1 MSDPTPLSYLS
12 AVAFPFDF
20 RIESVTKTRGIT
32 MTTKTTKTT
41 TKPRTTKPR
50 TRKTP
55 TKDLFANLDR
65 PFSDQ
70 DVKWRVGRQSR
81 DGKKAALLAYVD
93 ARSVQARFDGAVG
106 KENWSVTYVPFGDT
120 GAVMATV
127 SVRINGE
134 WVSKSD
140 IGSPSNVEREK
151 GAVSDAFKR
160 ASVAWGVGRHL
171 YDLPET
177 WRPII
182 AAKPSDPRAFWVKG
196 GYITPPRMA
205 DFKPK
210 VTEDEE
216 LKRFEEA
223 IKGEFNIS
231 LAEAIALAGNDLDT
245 RQLRVAFYTT
255 QKEAKA
261 S

>member
-1 MSDPTPLSYLS
+1 MT
-12 AVAFPFDF
+12 
-20 RIESVTKTRGIT
+20 
-32 MTTKTTKTT
+32 TTKTTKKPTTRKRTT
-41 TKPRTTKPR
+41 TKKVKETTVS
-50 TRKTP
+50 TT
-55 TKDLFANLDR
+55 DIFANLDR

-93 ARSVQARFDGAVG
+93 ARSVQARFDGVVG

-127 SVRINGE
+127 SVRINNE

-216 LKRFEEA
+216 MKRFEEA
-223 IKGEFNIS
+223 IKGEFNITI
-231 LAEAIALAGNDLDT
+231 AEAIALAGNDLDT
-245 RQLRVAFYTT
+245 RQLRVAFYTS

>member
-1 MSDPTPLSYLS
+1 
-12 AVAFPFDF
+12 
-20 RIESVTKTRGIT
+20 
-32 MTTKTTKTT
+32 MTTTKTT
-41 TKPRTTKPR
+41 TTKAKTPAKKPVRRTTKKPIAKKG
-50 TRKTP
+50 TTVP
-55 TKDLFANLDR
+55 TTADIFAQLDR

-70 DVKWRVGRQSR
+70 DVKWRVGRASK

-93 ARSVQARFDGAVG
+93 ARSVQARFDGVVG

-127 SVRINGE
+127 SVRFNGE

-151 GAVSDAFKR
+151 GAVSDSFKR
-160 ASVAWGVGRHL
+160 AAVAWGVGRHL
-171 YDLPET
+171 YELPEV
-177 WRPII
+177 WKPII

-196 GYITPPRMA
+196 GFIIPPRMSE
-205 DFKPK
+205 FKPK
-210 VTEDEE
+210 VSEDEE
-216 LKRFEEA
+216 LKRFSEA
-223 IKGEFNIS
+223 IKSEFSIS
-231 LAEAIALAGNDLDT
+231 LEEAREIAGNDLDT
-245 RQLRVAFYTT
+245 RQLRVAFYTA

>member
-1 MSDPTPLSYLS
+1 MP
-12 AVAFPFDF
+12 
-20 RIESVTKTRGIT
+20 
-32 MTTKTTKTT
+32 TT
-41 TKPRTTKPR
+41 TE
-50 TRKTP
+50 
-55 TKDLFANLDR
+55 LFANLDR

-70 DVKWRVGRQSR
+70 DVKWRVGRSSK

-93 ARSVQARFDGAVG
+93 ARAVQARLDGVMG

-127 SVRINGE
+127 SLRINGE

-160 ASVAWGVGRHL
+160 ASVAWGIGRHL
-171 YDLPET
+171 YDLPEV

-182 AAKPSDPRAFWVKG
+182 AAKPADPRAFWVKG
-196 GYITPPRMA
+196 GFIIPPRMSE
-205 DFKPK
+205 FKPK
-210 VTEDEE
+210 VSEDEE
-216 LKRFEEA
+216 LKRFEDA
-223 IKGEFNIS
+223 IRGEFNIT
-231 LAEAIALAGNDLDT
+231 LEEAREIAGNDLDT
-245 RQLRVAFYTT
+245 RQLRVAFYTA

>member
-1 MSDPTPLSYLS
+1 MT
-12 AVAFPFDF
+12 
-20 RIESVTKTRGIT
+20 
-32 MTTKTTKTT
+32 TTKTTKKPTTRKRTT
-41 TKPRTTKPR
+41 TKKVKETTVS
-50 TRKTP
+50 TT
-55 TKDLFANLDR
+55 DIFANLDR

-93 ARSVQARFDGAVG
+93 ARSVQARFDGVVG

-216 LKRFEEA
+216 MKRFEEA
-223 IKGEFNIS
+223 IKGEFNITI
-231 LAEAIALAGNDLDT
+231 AEAIALAGNDLDT
-245 RQLRVAFYTT
+245 RQLRVAFYTS

>member
-1 MSDPTPLSYLS
+1 
-12 AVAFPFDF
+12 
-20 RIESVTKTRGIT
+20 
-32 MTTKTTKTT
+32 MTTKTTKT
-41 TKPRTTKPR
+41 KRTTKKA
-50 TRKTP
+50 TN
-55 TKDLFANLDR
+55 TKEATMPNNTDIFGKLDR
-65 PFSDQ
+65 PFSDS

-93 ARSVQARFDGAVG
+93 ARSVQARFDAVVG

-196 GYITPPRMA
+196 GFIIPPRMSE
-205 DFKPK
+205 FKPTIK
-210 VTEDEE
+210 EDVE

-223 IKGEFNIS
+223 IRDEFGLS
-231 LAEAIALAGNDLDT
+231 LEEAKEIAGNDLDT
-245 RQLRVAFYTT
+245 RQARVEFYTA

>member
-1 MSDPTPLSYLS
+1 MT
-12 AVAFPFDF
+12 
-20 RIESVTKTRGIT
+20 
-32 MTTKTTKTT
+32 TTKTTKKPTTRKRTT
-41 TKPRTTKPR
+41 TKKVKETTVS
-50 TRKTP
+50 TT
-55 TKDLFANLDR
+55 DIFANLDR

-93 ARSVQARFDGAVG
+93 ARSVQARFDGVVG

-182 AAKPSDPRAFWVKG
+182 AAKPSDPRAFWV
-196 GYITPPRMA
+196 
-205 DFKPK
+205 
-210 VTEDEE
+210 
-216 LKRFEEA
+216 
-223 IKGEFNIS
+223 
-231 LAEAIALAGNDLDT
+231 
-245 RQLRVAFYTT
+245 
-255 QKEAKA
+255 
-261 S
+261 

>member
-1 MSDPTPLSYLS
+1 
-12 AVAFPFDF
+12 
-20 RIESVTKTRGIT
+20 
-32 MTTKTTKTT
+32 MTTKKTTNKTTKTKEATMPT
-41 TKPRTTKPR
+41 TTE
-50 TRKTP
+50 
-55 TKDLFANLDR
+55 LFSNLDR
-65 PFSDQ
+65 PFSDL
-70 DVKWRVGRQSR
+70 DVKWRVGRTSR

-93 ARSVQARFDGAVG
+93 ARAVQARLDGVMG
-106 KENWSVTYVPFGDT
+106 KENWSVTYTPFGDT

-127 SVRINGE
+127 SLRINGE

-182 AAKPSDPRAFWVKG
+182 VAKPSDPRAFWVKG
-196 GYITPPRMA
+196 GYIIPPRMSE
-205 DFKPK
+205 FKPVIK
-210 VTEDEE
+210 EDEE
-216 LKRFEEA
+216 LKRFSEA
-223 IKGEFNIS
+223 IKGEFGIT
-231 LAEAIALAGNDLDT
+231 LEEAKTLAGNDLDT
-245 RQLRVAFYTT
+245 RALRVEFYTT
-255 QKEAKA
+255 QKEAKEAKA

>member
-1 MSDPTPLSYLS
+1 
-12 AVAFPFDF
+12 
-20 RIESVTKTRGIT
+20 
-32 MTTKTTKTT
+32 MTTTKTT
-41 TKPRTTKPR
+41 TVKKTPAKKPARRVAKKPTTKKEV
-50 TRKTP
+50 TMP
-55 TKDLFANLDR
+55 TNADVFTQLDR

-70 DVKWRVGRQSR
+70 DVKWRVGRTSK

-106 KENWSVTYVPFGDT
+106 KENWSVTYIPFGDT
-120 GAVMATV
+120 GAVLGTI

-134 WVSKSD
+134 WVTKSD

-160 ASVAWGVGRHL
+160 AAVAWGVGRHL
-171 YDLPET
+171 YDLPEV
-177 WRPII
+177 WKPII

-196 GYITPPRMA
+196 GFIIPPRMSE
-205 DFKPK
+205 FKPK
-210 VTEDEE
+210 VSEDEE

-223 IKGEFNIS
+223 IKGEFNIT
-231 LAEAIALAGNDLDT
+231 LVEAREIAGNDLDT
-245 RQLRVAFYTT
+245 RQLRVAFYTA

>member
-1 MSDPTPLSYLS
+1 
-12 AVAFPFDF
+12 
-20 RIESVTKTRGIT
+20 
-32 MTTKTTKTT
+32 MTTKTTTTKTT
-41 TKPRTTKPR
+41 PRKR
-50 TRKTP
+50 TQKSTINMA
-55 TKDLFANLDR
+55 DLFAKLDR

-70 DVKWRVGRQSR
+70 DVKWRVGRTSR

-93 ARSVQARFDGAVG
+93 ARSVQTRLDNTVG
-106 KENWSVTYVPFGDT
+106 KENWSVTYTPFGDT
-120 GAVMATV
+120 GAVMASV
-127 SVRINGE
+127 SLRINGE

-151 GAVSDAFKR
+151 GAVSDSFKR

-177 WRPII
+177 WKPII
-182 AAKPSDPRAFWVKG
+182 EAKPSDLRAFWVKG
-196 GYITPPRMA
+196 GYIIPPRMSE
-205 DFKPK
+205 FKPK

-216 LKRFEEA
+216 LKRFEQA
-223 IKGEFNIS
+223 IKEAFNLS
-231 LAEAIALAGNDLDT
+231 LTEARSLCGNDLET
-245 RQLRVAFYTT
+245 RAERVTFYTT